1 MAVITAPFPM
11 TRARRA
17 ALVIGVPVCLLL
29 VAYNGLDLVANF
41 GEGHYPVNHTFP
53 AGAKSLNL
61 NVTGQLTIKPTA
73 ASQATLTGTA
83 RYSLVRTALTEHASG
98 GAITLGY
105 GCDVPVG
112 DCGLDATVT
121 VPATVTTLTT
131 NSGGGNAT
139 VTGTTGPVTLSTGDG
154 DLSVTH
160 ASGPLTLNTASG
172 SIAVS
177 AIRSKTLSASSGDG
191 SIQVT
196 GVTSATAITANTD
209 SGSIDWS
216 GIATTTLTAST
227 GDGDIQAKGVTSHT
241 ITADTDSGSIDWSG
255 IATDALIASTG
266 NGNIAIAFTSVPSDV
281 RVNTNSGTITLLLPP
296 GKTKYHV
303 RANTDSGTVTDT
315 LPQQQTSSGHV
326 ITASSGSGDIT
337 IIQQ

>member
-29 VAYNGLDLVANF
+29 VGYNGLDLVANF

-227 GDGDIQAKGVTSHT
+227 G
-241 ITADTDSGSIDWSG
+241 
-255 IATDALIASTG
+255 
-266 NGNIAIAFTSVPSDV
+266 NGNIDIAFTSVPSDV

-303 RANTDSGTVTDT
+303 TANTDSGTVTDT